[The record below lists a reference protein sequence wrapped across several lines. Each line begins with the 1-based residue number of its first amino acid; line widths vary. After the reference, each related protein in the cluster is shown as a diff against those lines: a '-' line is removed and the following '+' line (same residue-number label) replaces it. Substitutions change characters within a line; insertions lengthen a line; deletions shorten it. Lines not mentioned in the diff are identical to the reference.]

1 MVVTTEKAGGLISPA
16 LSKKRIKM
24 KYIILVDTVAN
35 GKKVKAGDIVELPSD
50 VGSSLIGY
58 KKADVYTETKEK
70 KVVDRSVGLK
80 KSEKKLSKRK

>member
-16 LSKKRIKM
+16 LSKKRINM

-35 GKKVKAGDIVELPSD
+35 GKKVKAGDVVELPND

-58 KKADVYTETKEK
+58 KKADV
-70 KVVDRSVGLK
+70 
-80 KSEKKLSKRK
+80 LSLIHI

>member
-1 MVVTTEKAGGLISPA
+1 
-16 LSKKRIKM
+16 M

-35 GKKVKAGDIVELPSD
+35 GKKVKAGDVVELPND

-70 KVVDRSVGLK
+70 KVVDRSVGL
-80 KSEKKLSKRK
+80 